1 MAAFGNKIV
10 IFMILVLAGIALA
23 VWAIGATG
31 QVDASKL
38 DPSTFGK
45 TFGLLILMALFVERA
60 TEVLVNMR
68 RGEGRA
74 KVDADVQ
81 KSQADLDQARQ
92 NAEQDATKSGDV
104 QPAIDALAVQQGQL
118 TVFKKQTN
126 VEASVPSVILGLLIV
141 LAGVRSIGMFV
152 DISVITD
159 KNQQVLLLLVDIYLT
174 GFLIGGGAD
183 SIHKI
188 LNAFIKYFND
198 VPDPFKKR

>member
-183 SIHKI
+183 GIHKI